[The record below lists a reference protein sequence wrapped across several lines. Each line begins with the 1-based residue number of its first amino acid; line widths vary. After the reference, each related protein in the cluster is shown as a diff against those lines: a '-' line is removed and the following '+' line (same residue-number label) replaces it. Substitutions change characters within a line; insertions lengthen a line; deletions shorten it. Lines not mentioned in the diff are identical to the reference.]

1 MLFRL
6 LFIYYFL
13 LLINPLRAQE
23 ADIVFLQTP
32 ASRIILPEGHTDVI
46 KTVHFSPDARKFV
59 TVSAD
64 GTAKVWETSSGK
76 LLLNL
81 KKQGEGESMPVQKAM
96 FSPDGASLFVYHLGG
111 YHKRLIQLK
120 TGLDW
125 NEDSITGPT
134 DIIQFSKDGNNY
146 VSLGDIYDAKKMKFL
161 RRLKGIEN
169 NVLFEGFNPLGK
181 TIAVCSQNDN
191 SYKTFVRVF
200 DIRTGLPLTAN
211 MSLRDTPREI
221 RFSLNGQRLIMT
233 SDSVIIISDANSLKQ
248 ILQIPI
254 KDKQET
260 GLMETV
266 LISPG
271 ADYQLHLNGK
281 TYTDSSGE
289 YPEEFV
295 NYDSVTVKDIKT
307 QKTIFTRNHLDAN
320 NLDQFDLFSPDGKT
334 LLLPFADSTIQTISL
349 ANGQTLLT
357 IKSWSGIIDQAR
369 FSANGKFILTV
380 TPDHII
386 RTYQSNSNVMMSAL
400 KGHTATIYSACF
412 SNDGSKVLSAGADMT
427 ARVWES
433 SSGQPISVASRK
445 TTELYG
451 ARFTPDGNK
460 IVVETKEQSITWDIQ
475 AAKLEKPIDAEK
487 KERGDVKLMEIMG
500 GDDPENP
507 GYKSPDGQ
515 YNILWHH
522 PKSIIVTHLASG
534 KQMFLWNGE
543 MEHFTGVAV
552 SPDSKQLL
560 VTSEY
565 NVMQLLDIR
574 NGKVLFTFVL
584 IDSSNF
590 LVTNGK
596 NHYDGTKKARE
607 MIHFICGDEVIEL
620 SQVKEQL
627 WVPGLA
633 ERIIAGDSINA
644 VTLEQLNVCNK
655 APLLEDM
662 STDSLYRFRITP
674 RTGGVGKT
682 VVGLNGYDYRE
693 FETKDLT
700 KTGTAYEI
708 RIPASE
714 MRTYFDETNSNQIT
728 VKSATAK
735 NDLPSRTLTKTVYFD
750 AGKKTAPNLFAV
762 MVGTSNYKDD
772 KMDLQFA
779 SADATKMASTLEE
792 SAGKLLGK
800 EHVFVYAVT
809 TDNQKL
815 YPEKATIK
823 NIFSEIS
830 KRAAPNDILL
840 IFLSG
845 HGVMNEKTKEFY
857 YLTVD
862 ATSLVEEN
870 LFKNA
875 GISMSELTEW
885 IKPQSI
891 KARKRVLILDAC
903 QSGQAINDMLA
914 FNRNM
919 LNVKGDEE
927 ARQIKAI
934 ERLNEKSG
942 LYILS
947 ASASTQLAYE
957 SEEYGHGYLTYSLLK
972 GIKENPAILEDGKYL
987 NVTRWFN
994 EAAEMVSEL
1003 AKKDKSRQEPQ
1014 VVSTSQ
1020 FNIGLVDQELIQN
1033 IQLLSQKPL
1042 FIPGNFL
1049 NRDEAIAD
1057 DNLGIRKMVD
1067 ADLLQLSTAE
1077 GGKKIVFSTQSASPE
1092 AYSLNGSYLVRE
1104 KEMDVKIR
1112 LKKGNATLFSYDL
1125 KGNTD
1130 LLPTLVKQ
1138 ITQQAMNWIAEQ
1150 TKTANPADDQ

>member
-1067 ADLLQLSTAE
+1067 ADLQQLSTAE

-1130 LLPTLVKQ
+1130 LLPPLVKQ

>member
-169 NVLFEGFNPLGK
+169 NVLFEGFNPSGK
-181 TIAVCSQNDN
+181 TIVVCSQNDN

-809 TDNQKL
+809 TDNKKL

-1067 ADLLQLSTAE
+1067 ADLQQLSTAE

>member
-1 MLFRL
+1 MLTRL
-6 LFIYYFL
+6 LFIWYFL
-13 LLINPLRAQE
+13 LLIDPLRAQE

-32 ASRIILPEGHTDVI
+32 FSKIILPEGHTDII
-46 KTVHFSPDARKFV
+46 KTVQFSPDTRKFV

-64 GTAKVWETSSGK
+64 GTAKVWETSTGK

-81 KKQGEGESMPVQKAM
+81 KKQGEGESMPVEKAM
-96 FSPDGASLFVYHLGG
+96 FSPDGSSLFVYHFGG
-111 YHKRLIQLK
+111 YYKKLIQLK
-120 TGLDW
+120 TGLAW
-125 NEDSITGPT
+125 HEDSIPGPT
-134 DIIQFSKDGNNY
+134 DIIQFSKDGNY
-146 VSLGDIYDAKKMKFL
+146 YISQGDIYDAKKMKFL
-161 RRLKGIEN
+161 RKLKGIEN
-169 NVLFEGFNPLGK
+169 NVLFEGVNPSGK
-181 TIAVCSQNDN
+181 TIVVCSQNDN
-191 SYKTFVRVF
+191 NYKTFVRVF
-200 DIRTGLPLTAN
+200 DIRNGLPLTVNTA
-211 MSLRDTPREI
+211 LRDAPKEI
-221 RFSLNGQRLIMT
+221 RFSLNGQQLLMIY
-233 SDSVIIISDANSLKQ
+233 DSAIIISDANTLKQ
-248 ILQIPI
+248 LQLIHI
-254 KDKQET
+254 KDKQEN

-271 ADYQLHLNGK
+271 ADYLLQLNGK
-281 TYTDSSGE
+281 SYTDSSGE

-295 NYDSVTVKDIKT
+295 KYDSVTVKDLKT
-307 QKTIFTRNHLDAN
+307 QKTIFTRNHLDTIN
-320 NLDQFDLFSPDGKT
+320 SDQMDLFSPDGKT
-334 LLLPFADSTIQTISL
+334 ILLPFADSTIQTFNL
-349 ANGQTLLT
+349 ANGQTLVT

-369 FSANGKFILTV
+369 FSANGKFILTI
-380 TPDHII
+380 TPDHIV
-386 RTYQSNSNVMMSAL
+386 RTYHSNSNVMISAL
-400 KGHTATIYSACF
+400 KGHTAPVYSACF
-412 SNDGSKVLSAGADMT
+412 SADGSKVLSAGADMT

-433 SSGQPISVASRK
+433 GSGLPISVASRK

-451 ARFTPDGNK
+451 AHFTPDGNK
-460 IVVETKEQSITWDIQ
+460 IVVETKAQSITWDIQ
-475 AAKLEKPIDAEK
+475 AAKLEKPITTK
-487 KERGDVKLMEIMG
+487 IKERGDIVLMKTMG
-500 GDDPENP
+500 TGDAANA

-515 YNILWHH
+515 YNIFWHH

-560 VTSEY
+560 ITSEY

-574 NGKVLFTFVL
+574 NGKILFTFVL

-620 SQVKEQL
+620 SQVKDQL

-674 RTGGVGKT
+674 RTGGIGKT
-682 VVGLNGYDYRE
+682 VIGLNGYDYRE
-693 FETKDLT
+693 YETKDLI
-700 KTGTAYEI
+700 KSGTVYEI
-708 RIPASE
+708 KIPASE

-779 SADATKMASTLEE
+779 SVDATKMASTLEE

-800 EHVFVYAVT
+800 EHVFVYTVT
-809 TDNQKL
+809 TDNKKL

-823 NIFSEIS
+823 NIFTEIS

-845 HGVMNEKTKEFY
+845 HGVMHEKTKEFY

-875 GISMSELTEW
+875 GISMSELTDW

-919 LNVKGDEE
+919 LGVKGDEE

-934 ERLNEKSG
+934 EKLNEKSG

-972 GIKENPAILEDGKYL
+972 GIKENPGILEDGKYL
-987 NVTRWFN
+987 NITRWFN

-1020 FNIGLVDQELIQN
+1020 FNIGLVDQELIQK
-1033 IQLLSQKPL
+1033 IQLLSAKPL
-1042 FIPGNFL
+1042 FVPGNFL

-1057 DNLGIRKMVD
+1057 DNLGIRKMID
-1067 ADLLQLSTAE
+1067 ADLQKLSTEE

-1104 KEMDVKIR
+1104 KEIDCKIK
-1112 LKKGNATLFSYDL
+1112 LKKGDATLFSYDL

-1130 LLPTLVKQ
+1130 QLKVLVSE
-1138 ITQQAMNWIAEQ
+1138 ITSQAMAWLKKQ
-1150 TKTANPADDQ
+1150 TKSEDAEENE

>member
-1067 ADLLQLSTAE
+1067 ADLQQLSTAE

-1104 KEMDVKIR
+1104 KEIDVKIR

>member
-1 MLFRL
+1 MLNRL
-6 LFIYYFL
+6 LFIWYFL

-23 ADIVFLQTP
+23 ADIIFLQTP
-32 ASRIILPEGHTDVI
+32 SSKIILPEGHTDII
-46 KTVHFSPDARKFV
+46 KNVQFSPDSRKFV

-64 GTAKVWETSSGK
+64 GTAKIWETSTGK
-76 LLLNL
+76 LLLDL
-81 KKQGEGESMPVQKAM
+81 KKQGEGESIPVEKAL
-96 FSPDGASLFVYHLGG
+96 FSPDGTSLFVYHTGG
-111 YHKRLIQLK
+111 SIKRLVNLK
-120 TGLDW
+120 TGLNW
-125 NEDSITGPT
+125 NEDSIPAPS
-134 DIIQFSKDGNNY
+134 DIIQFSKDGNYYINR
-146 VSLGDIYDAKKMKFL
+146 GDIYDAKKMKYL

-169 NVLFEGFNPLGK
+169 NVLFEGFNPSGK
-181 TIAVCSQNDN
+181 TIVVCSQNDIN
-191 SYKTFVRVF
+191 YKTFLRVF
-200 DIRTGLPLTAN
+200 DSKTGIPLTA
-211 MSLRDTPREI
+211 STPLSDIPGEFQ
-221 RFSLNGQRLIMT
+221 FSLNGQRLIMT
-233 SDSVIIISDANSLKQ
+233 YDSVIIISDANTLRQ
-248 ILQIPI
+248 LQKIPT
-254 KDKQET
+254 KNKQEA
-260 GLMETV
+260 GRMEKF
-266 LISPG
+266 LINPG
-271 ADYQLHLNGK
+271 ADYLIQFNGK
-281 TYTDSSGE
+281 IYTDSSGE

-307 QKTIFTRNHLDAN
+307 QKVIFSSNHLDT
-320 NLDQFDLFSPDGKT
+320 LHSDQIDLFSPDGKT
-334 LLLPFADSTIQTISL
+334 LMLPFADSTLQTISL
-349 ANGQTLLT
+349 SNGQTLLT
-357 IKSWSGIIDQAR
+357 IKSWSGTIDQAR
-369 FSANGKFILTV
+369 FSANGKSLLTI
-380 TPDHII
+380 TPDHIL
-386 RTYQSNSNVMMSAL
+386 RVYHSNSNVMISAL

-412 SNDGSKVLSAGADMT
+412 NADGSKVLSAGADMT

-433 SSGQPISVASRK
+433 SSGLPISVASRK
-445 TTELYG
+445 TKELYG
-451 ARFTPDGNK
+451 ARFSHDGKN
-460 IVVETKEQSITWDIQ
+460 IVIETKEQSIIWDIQ
-475 AAKLEKPIDAEK
+475 AAKLEKPIATK
-487 KERGDVKLMEIMG
+487 IKERGDIVLMKTMG
-500 GDDPENP
+500 TGDAANA

-515 YNILWHH
+515 YNIYWHH
-522 PKSIIVTHLASG
+522 PKSIIVTNLASG
-534 KQMFLWNGE
+534 KQMFLWNAE

-552 SPDSKQLL
+552 SPDSKKLL

-574 NGKVLFTFVL
+574 NGKILFTFVL

-596 NHYDGTKKARE
+596 NHYDGTKIARE

-620 SQVKEQL
+620 SQVKDQL

-633 ERIIAGDSINA
+633 DRILAGDSINA
-644 VTLEQLNVCNK
+644 LTLEQLNVCNK
-655 APLLEDM
+655 VPLIEDI
-662 STDSLYRFRITP
+662 STDSLYRFRIQP
-674 RTGGVGKT
+674 RSGGVGKT

-693 FETKDLT
+693 YEAKEL
-700 KTGTAYEI
+700 KRAGTAYEI
-708 RIPASE
+708 SIPKSE
-714 MRTYFDETNSNQIT
+714 MRNYFDETNSNQIT

-800 EHVFVYAVT
+800 EHVFVYTVT
-809 TDNQKL
+809 TDNKKL

-823 NIFSEIS
+823 SIFSEIS

-845 HGVMNEKTKEFY
+845 HGVMHEKTKEFY

-919 LNVKGDEE
+919 LGVKGDEE

-934 ERLNEKSG
+934 EKLNEKSG

-972 GIKENPAILEDGKYL
+972 GIKENPGILEDGKYL
-987 NVTRWFN
+987 NITRWFN

-1020 FNIGLVDQELIQN
+1020 FNIGLVDQELIQK
-1033 IQLLSQKPL
+1033 IQLLSPKPL
-1042 FIPGNFL
+1042 FVPGNFL
-1049 NRDEAIAD
+1049 NRDEAVAD
-1057 DNLGIRKMVD
+1057 DNLGIRKMID
-1067 ADLLQLSTAE
+1067 ADLQKLSTEE
-1077 GGKKIVFSTQSASPE
+1077 GGKKIVFSTQSASPD

-1104 KEMDVKIR
+1104 KEIDCKIR
-1112 LKKGNATLFSYDL
+1112 LKKGDATLFSYDL

-1130 LLPTLVKQ
+1130 QLKDLVSE
-1138 ITQQAMNWIAEQ
+1138 ITSQAMAWLKKQAKSEDAEE
-1150 TKTANPADDQ
+1150 NE

>member
-809 TDNQKL
+809 TDNKKL

-1104 KEMDVKIR
+1104 KEIDVKIR

-1130 LLPTLVKQ
+1130 LLPPLVKQ

>member
-146 VSLGDIYDAKKMKFL
+146 VSLGDIYDVKKMKFL

-169 NVLFEGFNPLGK
+169 NVLFEGFNPSGK
-181 TIAVCSQNDN
+181 TIVVCSQNDN

-728 VKSATAK
+728 VKSATVK

-809 TDNQKL
+809 TDNKKL

-1067 ADLLQLSTAE
+1067 ADLQQLSTAE

>member
-380 TPDHII
+380 TSDHII

-809 TDNQKL
+809 TDNKKL

-1067 ADLLQLSTAE
+1067 ADLQQLSTAE

-1104 KEMDVKIR
+1104 KEIDVKIR

>member
-1 MLFRL
+1 MLSRL

-81 KKQGEGESMPVQKAM
+81 KKQGEGESMPVQKSM

-169 NVLFEGFNPLGK
+169 NVLFEGFNPSGK
-181 TIAVCSQNDN
+181 TIVVCSQNDN

-809 TDNQKL
+809 TDNKKL

-1104 KEMDVKIR
+1104 KEIDVKIR

-1138 ITQQAMNWIAEQ
+1138 ITEQAMNWIAEQ

>member
-169 NVLFEGFNPLGK
+169 NVLFEGFNPSGK
-181 TIAVCSQNDN
+181 TIVVCSQNDN

-1130 LLPTLVKQ
+1130 LLPPLVKQ

>member
-169 NVLFEGFNPLGK
+169 NVLFEGFNPSGK
-181 TIAVCSQNDN
+181 TIVVCSQNDN

-1104 KEMDVKIR
+1104 KEIDVKIR

-1130 LLPTLVKQ
+1130 LLPPLVKQ

>member
-169 NVLFEGFNPLGK
+169 NVLFEGFNPSGK
-181 TIAVCSQNDN
+181 TIVVCSQNDN

-574 NGKVLFTFVL
+574 NGKVLFTFIL

-809 TDNQKL
+809 TDNKKL

-1067 ADLLQLSTAE
+1067 ADLQQLSTAE

>member
-380 TPDHII
+380 TSDHII

-1104 KEMDVKIR
+1104 KEIDVKIR

-1130 LLPTLVKQ
+1130 LLPPLVKQ

>member
-1 MLFRL
+1 MLK
-6 LFIYYFL
+6 
-13 LLINPLRAQE
+13 PLRAQE

-32 ASRIILPEGHTDVI
+32 SSRIILPEGHTDVI
-46 KTVHFSPDARKFV
+46 KTVQFSPDARKFV

-96 FSPDGASLFVYHLGG
+96 FSPNGASLFVYHLGG

-120 TGLDW
+120 TGLAL
-125 NEDSITGPT
+125 NEDSIPGPS

-146 VSLGDIYDAKKMKFL
+146 VSLGDIYDAKNMKFL

-169 NVLFEGFNPLGK
+169 NVLFEGFNTSGK
-181 TIAVCSQNDN
+181 TIVVCSQNDN
-191 SYKTFVRVF
+191 TYKTYLRVF
-200 DIRTGLPLTAN
+200 ETRTGLPLTAN

-221 RFSLNGQRLIMT
+221 RFSLNGQRLIMI

-248 ILQIPI
+248 LQQIPI
-254 KDKQET
+254 KEKQET

-349 ANGQTLLT
+349 ANGQTLLS

-369 FSANGKFILTV
+369 FSSNGKSILTV
-380 TPDHII
+380 TSDHII
-386 RTYQSNSNVMMSAL
+386 RTYRSNSNVLISEL

-412 SNDGSKVLSAGADMT
+412 SADESKILSAGADMT

-433 SSGQPISVASRK
+433 SSGLPISVASRK

-451 ARFTPDGNK
+451 ARFTPDGKN
-460 IVVETKEQSITWDIQ
+460 IVIETKEQSITWDIQ

-487 KERGDVKLMEIMG
+487 KERGDVKLMQIMG
-500 GDDPENP
+500 GDDPENA

-522 PKSIIVTHLASG
+522 PKSIIVTQLASG

-552 SPDSKQLL
+552 SPDSKKLL
-560 VTSEY
+560 ITSEY

-674 RTGGVGKT
+674 RNGGIGKT

-693 FETKDLT
+693 FETKELT

-735 NDLPSRTLTKTVYFD
+735 NDLPSRTLTKTVYFN

-800 EHVFVYAVT
+800 EHVFMYTVT
-809 TDNQKL
+809 TDNKKL

-919 LNVKGDEE
+919 LSVKGDEE

-934 ERLNEKSG
+934 EKLNEKSG

-987 NVTRWFN
+987 NITRWFN

-1003 AKKDKSRQEPQ
+1003 AKKDRSRQEPQ

-1020 FNIGLVDQELIQN
+1020 FNIGLVDQELIQK
-1033 IQLLSQKPL
+1033 IQLLSPKPL
-1042 FIPGNFL
+1042 FVPGNFL

-1057 DNLGIRKMVD
+1057 DNLGIRKMID
-1067 ADLLQLSTAE
+1067 GDLQNSPRKRAE
-1077 GGKKIVFSTQSASPE
+1077 KD
-1092 AYSLNGSYLVRE
+1092 SLLHTVRLTGS
-1104 KEMDVKIR
+1104 
-1112 LKKGNATLFSYDL
+1112 
-1125 KGNTD
+1125 
-1130 LLPTLVKQ
+1130 LLPERKLYGPGKR
-1138 ITQQAMNWIAEQ
+1138 
-1150 TKTANPADDQ
+1150 DRL

>member
-320 NLDQFDLFSPDGKT
+320 NLDQFDLFSLDGKT

-809 TDNQKL
+809 TDNKKL

-1067 ADLLQLSTAE
+1067 ADLQQLSTAE

>member
-1 MLFRL
+1 MLNRL
-6 LFIYYFL
+6 LFIWYFL

-23 ADIVFLQTP
+23 ADIIFLQTP
-32 ASRIILPEGHTDVI
+32 SSKIILPEGHTDII
-46 KTVHFSPDARKFV
+46 KNVQFSPDSRKFV

-64 GTAKVWETSSGK
+64 GTAKIWETSTGK
-76 LLLNL
+76 LLLDL
-81 KKQGEGESMPVQKAM
+81 KKQGEGESIPVEKAL
-96 FSPDGASLFVYHLGG
+96 FSPDGTSLFVYHTGG
-111 YHKRLIQLK
+111 SIKRLVNLK
-120 TGLDW
+120 TGLNW
-125 NEDSITGPT
+125 NEDSIPAPS
-134 DIIQFSKDGNNY
+134 DIIQFSKDGNYYINR
-146 VSLGDIYDAKKMKFL
+146 GDIYDAKKMKYL

-169 NVLFEGFNPLGK
+169 NVLFEGFNPSGK
-181 TIAVCSQNDN
+181 TIVVCSQNDIN
-191 SYKTFVRVF
+191 YKTFLRVF
-200 DIRTGLPLTAN
+200 DSKTGIPLTA
-211 MSLRDTPREI
+211 STPLSDIPGEFQ
-221 RFSLNGQRLIMT
+221 FSLNGQRLIMT
-233 SDSVIIISDANSLKQ
+233 YDSVIIISDANTLRQ
-248 ILQIPI
+248 LQKIPT
-254 KDKQET
+254 KNKQEA
-260 GLMETV
+260 GRMEKF
-266 LISPG
+266 LINPG
-271 ADYQLHLNGK
+271 ADYLIQFNGK
-281 TYTDSSGE
+281 IYTDSSGE

-307 QKTIFTRNHLDAN
+307 QKVIFSSNHLDT
-320 NLDQFDLFSPDGKT
+320 LHSDQIDLFSPDGKT
-334 LLLPFADSTIQTISL
+334 LMLPFADSTLQTISL
-349 ANGQTLLT
+349 SNGQTLLT
-357 IKSWSGIIDQAR
+357 IKSWSGTIDQAR
-369 FSANGKFILTV
+369 FSANGKSLLTI
-380 TPDHII
+380 TPDHIL
-386 RTYQSNSNVMMSAL
+386 RVYHSNSNVMISAL

-412 SNDGSKVLSAGADMT
+412 NADGSKVLSAGADMT

-433 SSGQPISVASRK
+433 SSGLPISVASRK
-445 TTELYG
+445 TKELYG
-451 ARFTPDGNK
+451 ARFSHDGKN
-460 IVVETKEQSITWDIQ
+460 IVIETKEQSIIWDIQ
-475 AAKLEKPIDAEK
+475 AAKLEKPIATK
-487 KERGDVKLMEIMG
+487 IKERGDIVLMKTMG
-500 GDDPENP
+500 TGDAANA

-515 YNILWHH
+515 YNIYWHH
-522 PKSIIVTHLASG
+522 PKSIIVTNLASG
-534 KQMFLWNGE
+534 KQMFLWNAE

-552 SPDSKQLL
+552 SPDSKKLL

-574 NGKVLFTFVL
+574 NGKILFTFVL

-596 NHYDGTKKARE
+596 NHYDGTKIARE

-620 SQVKEQL
+620 SQVKDQL

-633 ERIIAGDSINA
+633 DRILAGDSINA
-644 VTLEQLNVCNK
+644 LTLEQLNVCNK
-655 APLLEDM
+655 VPLIEDI
-662 STDSLYRFRITP
+662 STDSLYRFRIQP
-674 RTGGVGKT
+674 RSGGVGKT

-693 FETKDLT
+693 YEAKEL
-700 KTGTAYEI
+700 KRAGTAYEI
-708 RIPASE
+708 SIPKSE
-714 MRTYFDETNSNQIT
+714 MRNYFDETNSNQIT

-800 EHVFVYAVT
+800 EHVFVYTVT
-809 TDNQKL
+809 TDNKKL

-823 NIFSEIS
+823 SIFSEIS

-845 HGVMNEKTKEFY
+845 HGVMHEKTKEFY

-919 LNVKGDEE
+919 LGVKGDEE

-934 ERLNEKSG
+934 EKLNEKSG

-972 GIKENPAILEDGKYL
+972 GIKENPGILEDGKYL
-987 NVTRWFN
+987 NITRWFN

-1020 FNIGLVDQELIQN
+1020 FNIGLVDQELIQK
-1033 IQLLSQKPL
+1033 IQLLSPKPL
-1042 FIPGNFL
+1042 FVPGNFL
-1049 NRDEAIAD
+1049 NRDEAVAD
-1057 DNLGIRKMVD
+1057 DNLGIRKMID
-1067 ADLLQLSTAE
+1067 ADLQKLSTEE
-1077 GGKKIVFSTQSASPE
+1077 GGKKIVFSTQSASPD
-1092 AYSLNGSYLVRE
+1092 AYSLTGSYLVRE
-1104 KEMDVKIR
+1104 KEIDCKIR
-1112 LKKGNATLFSYDL
+1112 LKKGDATLFSYDL

-1130 LLPTLVKQ
+1130 QLKDLVSE
-1138 ITQQAMNWIAEQ
+1138 ITSQAMAWLKKQAKSEDAEE
-1150 TKTANPADDQ
+1150 NE

>member
-728 VKSATAK
+728 VKSATVK

-809 TDNQKL
+809 TDNKKL

-1067 ADLLQLSTAE
+1067 ADLQQLSTAE

>member
-146 VSLGDIYDAKKMKFL
+146 VSLGDIYDVKKMKFL

-169 NVLFEGFNPLGK
+169 NVLFEGFNPSGK
-181 TIAVCSQNDN
+181 TIVVCSQNDN

-380 TPDHII
+380 TSDHII

-728 VKSATAK
+728 VKSATVK

-809 TDNQKL
+809 TDNKKL

-1067 ADLLQLSTAE
+1067 ADLQQLSTAE

>member
-1049 NRDEAIAD
+1049 NRDEAITD

-1067 ADLLQLSTAE
+1067 ADLQQLSTAE

-1130 LLPTLVKQ
+1130 LLPPLVKQ

>member
-81 KKQGEGESMPVQKAM
+81 KKQGEGESMPVQKSM

-146 VSLGDIYDAKKMKFL
+146 VSLGDIYDVKKMKFL

-169 NVLFEGFNPLGK
+169 NVLFEGFNPSGK
-181 TIAVCSQNDN
+181 TIVVCSQNDN

-380 TPDHII
+380 TSDHII

-1104 KEMDVKIR
+1104 KEIDVKIR

>member
-1104 KEMDVKIR
+1104 KEIDVKIR

-1130 LLPTLVKQ
+1130 LLPPLVKQ

>member
-1067 ADLLQLSTAE
+1067 ADLQQLSTAE

-1104 KEMDVKIR
+1104 KEIDVKIR

-1130 LLPTLVKQ
+1130 LLPPLVKQ

>member
-809 TDNQKL
+809 TDNKKL

-1067 ADLLQLSTAE
+1067 ADLQQLSTAE

>member
-1049 NRDEAIAD
+1049 NRDEAITD

-1067 ADLLQLSTAE
+1067 ADLQQLSTAE

>member
-1 MLFRL
+1 
-6 LFIYYFL
+6 
-13 LLINPLRAQE
+13 
-23 ADIVFLQTP
+23 
-32 ASRIILPEGHTDVI
+32 
-46 KTVHFSPDARKFV
+46 
-59 TVSAD
+59 
-64 GTAKVWETSSGK
+64 
-76 LLLNL
+76 
-81 KKQGEGESMPVQKAM
+81 
-96 FSPDGASLFVYHLGG
+96 
-111 YHKRLIQLK
+111 
-120 TGLDW
+120 
-125 NEDSITGPT
+125 
-134 DIIQFSKDGNNY
+134 
-146 VSLGDIYDAKKMKFL
+146 
-161 RRLKGIEN
+161 
-169 NVLFEGFNPLGK
+169 
-181 TIAVCSQNDN
+181 
-191 SYKTFVRVF
+191 
-200 DIRTGLPLTAN
+200 
-211 MSLRDTPREI
+211 
-221 RFSLNGQRLIMT
+221 
-233 SDSVIIISDANSLKQ
+233 
-248 ILQIPI
+248 
-254 KDKQET
+254 
-260 GLMETV
+260 
-266 LISPG
+266 
-271 ADYQLHLNGK
+271 
-281 TYTDSSGE
+281 
-289 YPEEFV
+289 
-295 NYDSVTVKDIKT
+295 
-307 QKTIFTRNHLDAN
+307 
-320 NLDQFDLFSPDGKT
+320 
-334 LLLPFADSTIQTISL
+334 
-349 ANGQTLLT
+349 
-357 IKSWSGIIDQAR
+357 
-369 FSANGKFILTV
+369 
-380 TPDHII
+380 
-386 RTYQSNSNVMMSAL
+386 
-400 KGHTATIYSACF
+400 
-412 SNDGSKVLSAGADMT
+412 
-427 ARVWES
+427 
-433 SSGQPISVASRK
+433 
-445 TTELYG
+445 
-451 ARFTPDGNK
+451 
-460 IVVETKEQSITWDIQ
+460 
-475 AAKLEKPIDAEK
+475 
-487 KERGDVKLMEIMG
+487 
-500 GDDPENP
+500 
-507 GYKSPDGQ
+507 
-515 YNILWHH
+515 
-522 PKSIIVTHLASG
+522 
-534 KQMFLWNGE
+534 
-543 MEHFTGVAV
+543 
-552 SPDSKQLL
+552 
-560 VTSEY
+560 
-565 NVMQLLDIR
+565 
-574 NGKVLFTFVL
+574 
-584 IDSSNF
+584 
-590 LVTNGK
+590 
-596 NHYDGTKKARE
+596 
-607 MIHFICGDEVIEL
+607 
-620 SQVKEQL
+620 
-627 WVPGLA
+627 PGLA

-1104 KEMDVKIR
+1104 KEIDVKIR

-1130 LLPTLVKQ
+1130 LLPPLVKQ

>member
-728 VKSATAK
+728 VKSATVK

-809 TDNQKL
+809 TDNKKL

-1104 KEMDVKIR
+1104 KEIDVKIR

-1130 LLPTLVKQ
+1130 LLPPLVKQ

>member
-6 LFIYYFL
+6 LIIYYFL

-146 VSLGDIYDAKKMKFL
+146 VGLGDIYDAKKMKFL

-169 NVLFEGFNPLGK
+169 NVLFEGFNPSGK
-181 TIAVCSQNDN
+181 TIVVCSQNDN

-809 TDNQKL
+809 TDNKKL

-1104 KEMDVKIR
+1104 KEIDVKIR

-1130 LLPTLVKQ
+1130 LLPPLVKQ
-1138 ITQQAMNWIAEQ
+1138 ITEQAMNWIAEQ

>member
-1 MLFRL
+1 MLSRL

-81 KKQGEGESMPVQKAM
+81 KKQGEGESMPVQKSM

-146 VSLGDIYDAKKMKFL
+146 VSLGDIYDVKKMKFL

-169 NVLFEGFNPLGK
+169 NVLFEGFNPSGK
-181 TIAVCSQNDN
+181 TIVVCSQNDN

-320 NLDQFDLFSPDGKT
+320 NLDQFDLFSLDGKT

-380 TPDHII
+380 TSDHII

-1104 KEMDVKIR
+1104 KEIDVKIR

-1130 LLPTLVKQ
+1130 LLPPLVKQ